1 MNANPQGIPSA
12 AKRGLVEGDLLLS
25 GDDFRRI
32 AAMLHADAGIYLP
45 ESKATLVYSR
55 LAKRLRVLGLGSFR
69 DYCELVADHAGMDER
84 KNMLVALTTNVTSF
98 FREVH
103 HFNYLRDHALPPLLN
118 AAKQGGRVRIWS
130 AGCSKGHEPYSIAIT
145 ILSMMPE
152 AASHDIKILATDIDT
167 SVLEHARR
175 GLYEES
181 VIASV
186 PKPERS
192 RSFVPV
198 NEGGARLFGVNDSL
212 RKLVSFRELN
222 LVGQWPMRGSFHAI
236 FCRNVVIYF
245 DEPTQ
250 EKIWSRFAQMMEPN
264 GLLCIGHSERVSG
277 AALPLFVNAG
287 TTMYRLARSATA

>member
-1 MNANPQGIPSA
+1 MNANPQGNPSS

-32 AAMLHADAGIYLP
+32 AAMLHADAGIFLP

-55 LAKRLRVLGLGSFR
+55 LAKRLRMLGLASFR
-69 DYCELVADHAGMDER
+69 DYCELVADQTGLDER

-98 FREVH
+98 FREAH
-103 HFNYLRDHALPPLLN
+103 HFSYLRDHALPPLLQV
-118 AAKQGGRVRIWS
+118 AKQGGRVRIWS
-130 AGCSKGHEPYSIAIT
+130 AGCSKGHEPYSIGIT
-145 ILSMMPE
+145 ILSLMPD

-167 SVLEHARR
+167 TVLEQARR
-175 GLYEES
+175 GLYEEN

-186 PKPERS
+186 PKPERT
-192 RSFVPV
+192 RSFDPV
-198 NEGGARLFGVNDSL
+198 NEAGTRLFGVNESL

-222 LVGQWPMRGSFHAI
+222 LVGQWPMRGSFQVI

-250 EKIWSRFAQMMEPN
+250 DKIWSRFAGMLEPA

-277 AALPLFVNAG
+277 PALPLLANAG
-287 TTMYRLARSATA
+287 TTMYRLSRGAAA